1 VTSSALEFIRGESV
15 AEVAAKVAEARAGQR
30 VPLVGD
36 SRWTDEYWQA
46 VCDTWRAMPLPEGAA
61 WAALSSGTTGN
72 PRLILRSEESW
83 SDSFEV
89 LNKLLQAS
97 ASDVFYI
104 PGSPASSLAL
114 FTFAHAAAL
123 RAKVVGEDQLASA
136 TIFHGTPSLFRS
148 TLAKLS
154 NTESPKLRVALI
166 GGDSLDDHTRAL
178 AAKHSIRV
186 ISYYGAAELS
196 FVAVDVDGGGFK
208 PFDGVG
214 LKIIDNQLWIKSPYL
229 ALGYLGAGGS
239 LKATPEGWAT
249 VGDLASFENGYL
261 KIHGRADGAIQTA
274 AVTVVPEDVEQAL
287 QNLEAVKQ
295 VVVFGLP
302 NESIGNL
309 VAAVLVFDTK
319 FDADLRS
326 LMAVEAQAAKL
337 LSPTHRPRV
346 WFVAES
352 VPVTISSKPA
362 RKLIQAAAIAG
373 EYRKLV

>member
-1 VTSSALEFIRGESV
+1 M
-15 AEVAAKVAEARAGQR
+15 VAEARAGHR

-36 SRWTDEYWQA
+36 SRWSEEYWQT
-46 VCDTWRAMPLPEGAA
+46 VCRTWQSMPLPAGSA

-83 SDSFEV
+83 SASFEP
-89 LNKLLQAS
+89 LNNLLQAS
-97 ASDVFYI
+97 ATDVFYI

-114 FTFAHAAAL
+114 FTFAQASAL
-123 RAKVVGEDQLASA
+123 GAKVVGDDQLASA

-154 NTESPKLRVALI
+154 NTESPQLRVALI
-166 GGDSLDDHTRAL
+166 GGDSLDDHTREL

-196 FVAVDVDGGGFK
+196 FVAVDLDGKGFE
-208 PFDGVG
+208 PFDGVE
-214 LKIIDNQLWIKSPYL
+214 LKIIDNQLWVKSPYL
-229 ALGYLGAGGS
+229 ALGYLGVGGS
-239 LKATPEGWAT
+239 LQLTPEGWAT
-249 VGDLASFENGYL
+249 VGDLASFENGHL
-261 KIHGRADGAIQTA
+261 RIHGRADGAIQTA
-274 AVTVVPEDVEQAL
+274 AVTVVPEDVEHEL
-287 QNLEAVKQ
+287 QKLEAVKQ

-309 VAAVLVFDTK
+309 VAAVLVFDENCK
-319 FDADLRS
+319 ENQSS
-326 LMAVEAQAAKL
+326 LKLVETQAEKL

-362 RKLIQAAAIAG
+362 RKLIQAAAMAG
-373 EYRKLV
+373 EYRKIV